1 MPKKEEQIQSIKA
14 LAGAKKESRKRR
26 DDHHDYTERRLYMI
40 TLEVEGRL
48 PVLGQ
53 LMGNPDANM
62 ATENRPYVELSAI
75 GKMVEAEWYGIPRY
89 YPQIK
94 VEALQIMPDHLHGIL
109 FVMRQ
114 LPVHLGKVIAGFKA
128 GCRKRLREME
138 QEATEQEAAVAAKPQ
153 PTEKKAL
160 PPRGASTEAPPRGAS
175 TDTKWHRATEQ
186 FSPQAMVSPSQNL
199 TPPSP
204 FPHLSPRLFASGYN
218 DLILRSSAE
227 LSAWV
232 NYLWDN
238 PRRLL
243 LKRAHP
249 EWLRPFFNLRIGKH
263 CYSGIGNRTLLS
275 APRRLAVRVSRH
287 YSSHEIDALVGE
299 YLQAAAGGAVLVS
312 PAISP
317 GEKRVMRAVFDAGYP
332 TIVMMENGFTPF
344 SKPHGEQFYACANG
358 RLLMLS
364 PFEHHNEKR
373 KISSEQC
380 RQLNLMALEI
390 SK

>member
-1 MPKKEEQIQSIKA
+1 M
-14 LAGAKKESRKRR
+14 
-26 DDHHDYTERRLYMI
+26 
-40 TLEVEGRL
+40 
-48 PVLGQ
+48 
-53 LMGNPDANM
+53 
-62 ATENRPYVELSAI
+62 
-75 GKMVEAEWYGIPRY
+75 
-89 YPQIK
+89 
-94 VEALQIMPDHLHGIL
+94 
-109 FVMRQ
+109 
-114 LPVHLGKVIAGFKA
+114 
-128 GCRKRLREME
+128 
-138 QEATEQEAAVAAKPQ
+138 
-153 PTEKKAL
+153 
-160 PPRGASTEAPPRGAS
+160 
-175 TDTKWHRATEQ
+175 
-186 FSPQAMVSPSQNL
+186 
-199 TPPSP
+199 
-204 FPHLSPRLFASGYN
+204 
-218 DLILRSSAE
+218 
-227 LSAWV
+227 

-249 EWLRPFFNLRIGKH
+249 EWLRPFFNLHIGKH
-263 CYSGIGNRTLLS
+263 CYNGIGNRALLS

-287 YSSHEIDALVGE
+287 YSSHEIDTLVGE

-332 TIVMMENGFTPF
+332 IIVMMENGFTPF